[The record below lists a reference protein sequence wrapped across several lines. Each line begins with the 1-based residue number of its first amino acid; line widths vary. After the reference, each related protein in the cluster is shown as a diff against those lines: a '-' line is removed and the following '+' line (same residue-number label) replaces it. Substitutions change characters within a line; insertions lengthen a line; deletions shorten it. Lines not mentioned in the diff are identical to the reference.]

1 MANTTRKK
9 RRRSP
14 FVRTILRLFFIL
26 LLLSMLA
33 AYISN
38 QVSISSRRAEL
49 QTLNEQ
55 IEAMNYG
62 HGDGLGHTQ
71 GRVSNKTL
79 FIALNYEEQAE
90 RLNAQ
95 ASSEIAEELFELKQ
109 KQKRL
114 KYYIALLD
122 KRQSEVVRLLYLEE
136 VAPNEVAEQLGVTY
150 RTVDRVRK
158 AAILALAEMYAYAD
172 SFKL

>member
-1 MANTTRKK
+1 MSAEMKNKVKDLLKTYNERERK
-9 RRRSP
+9 
-14 FVRTILRLFFIL
+14 IAL
-26 LLLSMLA
+26 LQFQMENPPL
-33 AYISN
+33 
-38 QVSISSRRAEL
+38 V
-49 QTLNEQ
+49 TLNEQ

-114 KYYIALLD
+114 KYYIALWTSD
-122 KRQSEVVRLLYLEE
+122 RQRSFVCCIW
-136 VAPNEVAEQLGVTY
+136 
-150 RTVDRVRK
+150 RK
-158 AAILALAEMYAYAD
+158 WLPMRWRNSLV
-172 SFKL
+172 

>member
-1 MANTTRKK
+1 MSAEMKNKVKDLLKTYNERERK
-9 RRRSP
+9 
-14 FVRTILRLFFIL
+14 IAL
-26 LLLSMLA
+26 LQFQMENPPL
-33 AYISN
+33 
-38 QVSISSRRAEL
+38 V
-49 QTLNEQ
+49 TLNEQ

-136 VAPNEVAEQLGVTY
+136 VAPNEVAGQLGVTY